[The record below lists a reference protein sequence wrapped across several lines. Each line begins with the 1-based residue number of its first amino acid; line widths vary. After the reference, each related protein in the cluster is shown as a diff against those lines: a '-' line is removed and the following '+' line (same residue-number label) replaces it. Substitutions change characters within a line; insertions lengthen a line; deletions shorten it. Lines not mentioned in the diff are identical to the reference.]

1 MMNKDFHTRTTH
13 DQLNLYTAVHLM
25 ILPLADKK
33 ITVFSHA
40 VFFNKSA
47 LSHFP
52 KI

>member
-13 DQLNLYTAVHLM
+13 DQLNLNTAVHL

-40 VFFNKSA
+40 VF
-47 LSHFP
+47 
-52 KI
+52 